1 VKKRFE
7 SRRSS
12 ESKRKENRETSTE
25 KEEEPQAEAEVANTD
40 KRRENEKDILGRT
53 QDPGA
58 REENVTE
65 KETGEKRNAIVKKK
79 EKRTR
84 SAREIVE
91 TEIEEEE
98 ILEVLAI
105 EMIGIKTSIVQG
117 MTNLIPKIDTKR
129 EVQVMIRNIL
139 KEKKL
144 KSQGMTRD
152 KEIRVGTSQLK
163 ASSYRD
169 QMLLLDK
176 TIDKPSNTEEVLLQ
190 NLSKGKLTKD
200 RLEKNHLSQQNT
212 ET

>member
-1 VKKRFE
+1 MKKRFE